1 MKAQGNE
8 GKFNWDINL
17 LFFKITATISTAKKG
32 KYKIILSF
40 LLKMYCFWLKLQIP
54 KCMLMIF
61 VQNNL

>member
-32 KYKIILSF
+32 KYKIILSYYVAENV
-40 LLKMYCFWLKLQIP
+40 LLLAQAADSQMHAYDFCAK
-54 KCMLMIF
+54 
-61 VQNNL
+61 